1 MTHEPNCSK
10 QFSNFYYRYAQ
21 GTGTGIGSSIF
32 FANSSIIECQFCM
45 DLRNKM
51 CWEIKQQ
58 NKLDS
63 RCNVQVK
70 KTLILYVPV
79 PVHTDCIIIITHS
92 GYCIVQTFKK
102 RTLLPRLPS
111 VQNRYFGSLTGFSSS
126 SSLVSSCSFF
136 PCYFRSPPYYKMKIN
151 TQVSRQH
158 LQAFVLELLYSS

>member
-92 GYCIVQTFKK
+92 GYCIVQTLKNPLYFRAYLVYKIG
-102 RTLLPRLPS
+102 TLVHLPVFLLLLLQFLLVPFFLVISDLLPII
-111 VQNRYFGSLTGFSSS
+111 
-126 SSLVSSCSFF
+126 
-136 PCYFRSPPYYKMKIN
+136 K
-151 TQVSRQH
+151 
-158 LQAFVLELLYSS
+158 